1 MRDLSKA
8 MIRFSWAMPLFGFQQ
23 FMNLLNLGD
32 PIRSQGQTTESLNAV
47 TEAAAGQFGSLMG
60 ATFRSGDA
68 IQAQLVDALLGNVST
83 GTSTRPSTTPP
94 TSPAPSYQPPPG
106 LVPGY
111 KSDPYREVVL
121 ARYTR
126 GSGKFSR
133 DKKFIALRMKL
144 YTLDGREDGYHEGVW
159 EAQFSRPEELLGR
172 PAPPQGPMNE
182 PRGPVPHAPVMAE
195 TKAHWVFGDNSS
207 VIVAGP
213 ASSHLIPL
221 RDGSFLFLVSTAQII
236 TGGTGRF
243 EGAYG
248 LVQSLGSTHV
258 PAGVNLFGAEDVS
271 FTASTVD
278 TFRIVPGKYYASPD
292 TASSGTRPPATT
304 RAPDSYPGR
313 TATPSS
319 DYPYE
324 AHYATVRGSKMHYID
339 ESKGDP
345 ILFLHGNPAWSYLW
359 RNVIPHLTSSGRC
372 IAPDLIGMGRSG
384 KPEIDYSFF
393 DQFDYLEEFIKKL
406 GLRKITLVLHDWGTA
421 LGFHYAMRN
430 QEKVKG
436 LVFMEALVKP
446 YTSWEDFPA
455 SLRDTFRTFR
465 DPKKGRELIVE
476 NNVMIEQVLPGSV
489 MRKLTETEMNYYR
502 EPFRTQRDRLP
513 IMAFINELPVAGV
526 PGAITSLV
534 SNYCEKL
541 KRSSIPKLLIYA
553 DPGAITTAA
562 DVAWCR
568 DNLTNLKT
576 VSIGPGIHFHQED
589 NPDGVGREIAA
600 WLAAVRSERG
610 VTE

>member
-23 FMNLLNLGD
+23 FMNILNLGNPNGPMD
-32 PIRSQGQTTESLNAV
+32 QTTDSLNAV
-47 TEAAAGQFGSLMG
+47 TEAAAAQFGSLMG

-68 IQAQLVDALLGNVST
+68 IQGQLVDALLGNVSR
-83 GTSTRPSTTPP
+83 GTPTRPSATPTGSAP
-94 TSPAPSYQPPPG
+94 YYPPPPSYQPPPG
-106 LVPGY
+106 IMTRY
-111 KSDPYREVVL
+111 KADPSREIVL

-126 GSGKFSR
+126 GSGKFSQ

-159 EAQFSRPEELLGR
+159 EAQFNRPEELLAR

-182 PRGPVPHAPVMAE
+182 PRGPVPHAPVMAQ

-207 VIVAGP
+207 VTVAGP
-213 ASSHLIPL
+213 AASHLIPL

-236 TGGTGRF
+236 TSGTGRF
-243 EGAYG
+243 AGAYG

-258 PAGVNLFGAEDVS
+258 PAGVNLFGSEDVS
-271 FTASTVD
+271 FTASTMD
-278 TFRIVPGKYYASPD
+278 TFKIVPGRYYASPD

-304 RAPDSYPGR
+304 RAPDS
-313 TATPSS
+313 PSP
-319 DYPYE
+319 DYPFE
-324 AHYATVRGSKMHYID
+324 PHYATVRGSKMHYID
-339 ESKGDP
+339 EGKGDP

-372 IAPDLIGMGRSG
+372 IAPDLIGMGRSS
-384 KPEIDYSFF
+384 KPEIEYSFF
-393 DQFDYLEEFIKKL
+393 DQFDYLEDFIKKL

-430 QEKVKG
+430 HEKVKG
-436 LVFMEALVKP
+436 IAFMEALVKP
-446 YTSWEDFPA
+446 YSSWEDFPA
-455 SLRDTFRTFR
+455 SLRDTFRAFR
-465 DPKKGRELIVE
+465 DPKKGRELIIE

-489 MRKLTETEMNYYR
+489 MRKLSETEMNYYR

-513 IMAFINELPVAGV
+513 IMAFINELPVGGV
-526 PGAITSLV
+526 PGAIASLV

-553 DPGAITTAA
+553 DPGAITTAP
-562 DVAWCR
+562 DVEWCR
-568 DNLTNLKT
+568 NNLPNLKT

-589 NPDGVGREIAA
+589 NPDGVGREIAS
-600 WLAAVRSERG
+600 WLATIRSGRSE
-610 VTE
+610 

>member
-23 FMNLLNLGD
+23 FMNILNLGNPNGPMD
-32 PIRSQGQTTESLNAV
+32 QTTDSLNAV
-47 TEAAAGQFGSLMG
+47 TEAAAAQFGSLMG

-68 IQAQLVDALLGNVST
+68 IQGQLVDALLGNVSR
-83 GTSTRPSTTPP
+83 GTPTRPSATPTGSAP
-94 TSPAPSYQPPPG
+94 YYPPPPSYQPPPG
-106 LVPGY
+106 IMTRY
-111 KSDPYREVVL
+111 KADPSREIVL

-126 GSGKFSR
+126 GSGKFSH

-159 EAQFSRPEELLGR
+159 EAQFNRPEELLAR

-182 PRGPVPHAPVMAE
+182 PRGPVPHAPVMAQ

-207 VIVAGP
+207 VTVAGP
-213 ASSHLIPL
+213 AASHLIPL

-236 TGGTGRF
+236 TSGTGRF
-243 EGAYG
+243 AGAYG

-258 PAGVNLFGAEDVS
+258 PAGVNLFGSEDVS
-271 FTASTVD
+271 FTASTMD
-278 TFRIVPGKYYASPD
+278 TFKIVPGRYYASPD

-304 RAPDSYPGR
+304 RAPDS
-313 TATPSS
+313 PSP
-319 DYPYE
+319 DYPFE
-324 AHYATVRGSKMHYID
+324 PHYATVRGSKMHYID
-339 ESKGDP
+339 EGKGDP

-372 IAPDLIGMGRSG
+372 IAPDLIGMGRSS
-384 KPEIDYSFF
+384 KPEIEYSFF
-393 DQFDYLEEFIKKL
+393 DQFDYLEDFIKKL

-430 QEKVKG
+430 HEKVKG
-436 LVFMEALVKP
+436 IAFMEALVKP
-446 YTSWEDFPA
+446 YSSWEDFPA
-455 SLRDTFRTFR
+455 SLRDTFRAFR
-465 DPKKGRELIVE
+465 DPKKGRELIIE

-489 MRKLTETEMNYYR
+489 MRKLSETEMNYYR

-513 IMAFINELPVAGV
+513 IMAFINELPVGGV
-526 PGAITSLV
+526 PGAIASLV

-553 DPGAITTAA
+553 DPGAITTAP
-562 DVAWCR
+562 DVEWCR
-568 DNLTNLKT
+568 NNLPNLKT

-589 NPDGVGREIAA
+589 NPDGVGREIAS
-600 WLAAVRSERG
+600 WLATIRSGRSE
-610 VTE
+610 

>member
-1 MRDLSKA
+1 

-23 FMNLLNLGD
+23 FMNILNLGNPNGPMD
-32 PIRSQGQTTESLNAV
+32 QTTDSLNAV
-47 TEAAAGQFGSLMG
+47 TEAAAAQFGSLMG

-68 IQAQLVDALLGNVST
+68 IQGQLVDALLGNVSR
-83 GTSTRPSTTPP
+83 GTPTRPPAAPTGSAPYYPP
-94 TSPAPSYQPPPG
+94 PPSYQPPPG
-106 LVPGY
+106 IMTRY
-111 KSDPYREVVL
+111 KADPSREIVL

-126 GSGKFSR
+126 GSGKFSQ

-159 EAQFSRPEELLGR
+159 EAQFNRPEELLAR

-182 PRGPVPHAPVMAE
+182 PRGPVPHAPVMAQ

-207 VIVAGP
+207 VTVAGP
-213 ASSHLIPL
+213 AASHLIPL

-236 TGGTGRF
+236 TSGTGRF
-243 EGAYG
+243 AGAYG

-258 PAGVNLFGAEDVS
+258 PAGVNLFGSEDVS
-271 FTASTVD
+271 FTASTMD
-278 TFRIVPGKYYASPD
+278 TFKIVPGRYYASPD

-304 RAPDSYPGR
+304 RAPDS
-313 TATPSS
+313 PSP
-319 DYPYE
+319 DYPFE
-324 AHYATVRGSKMHYID
+324 PHYATVRGSKMHYID
-339 ESKGDP
+339 EGKGDP

-372 IAPDLIGMGRSG
+372 IAPDLIGMGRSS
-384 KPEIDYSFF
+384 KPEIEYSFF
-393 DQFDYLEEFIKKL
+393 DQFDYLEDFIKKL

-430 QEKVKG
+430 HEKVKG
-436 LVFMEALVKP
+436 IAFMEALVKP
-446 YTSWEDFPA
+446 YSSWEDFPA
-455 SLRDTFRTFR
+455 SLRDTFRAFR
-465 DPKKGRELIVE
+465 DPKKGRELIIE

-489 MRKLTETEMNYYR
+489 MRKLSETEMNYYR

-513 IMAFINELPVAGV
+513 IMAFINELPVGGV
-526 PGAITSLV
+526 PGAIASLV

-553 DPGAITTAA
+553 DPGAITTAP
-562 DVAWCR
+562 DVEWCR
-568 DNLTNLKT
+568 NNLPNLKT

-589 NPDGVGREIAA
+589 NPDGVGREIAS
-600 WLAAVRSERG
+600 WLATIRSGRSE
-610 VTE
+610 